1 MIEVPLLFEAE
12 MEGTYDVTIAVVASE
27 PLRERRAAERGHVL
41 TAERAARQL
50 SQEEKAARATYVIE
64 NDGSVQELERKL
76 SGVLDKLG
84 R

>member
-1 MIEVPLLFEAE
+1 LLFEAGL
-12 MEGTYDVTIAVVASE
+12 EGAYDVTIAVVASE
-27 PLRERRAAERGHVL
+27 ELCERRAADRGHAL

-50 SQEEKAARATYVIE
+50 TQEEKAHRATYVVQ

-76 SGVLDKLG
+76 SSVLDKLG